1 MPDPSDYDFPGYGPD
16 SRAGR
21 GGVPVLVRPDGAL
34 LPGVD
39 DEAAWPAGGGDE
51 LSWSFRCD
59 LAGALAGLDPS
70 LTGGDQEQ
78 LLADLEVVER
88 SASDAEASSAN
99 DGDSAAAC
107 DSASAMLGLVADALP
122 TGPGLAAWV
131 AQYPPAQLPDVDLP
145 AVAAALRRVTSW
157 AQAAELAVVA
167 QIAARSAARD
177 PHAGL
182 GDDGRPAA
190 VTRDAAAQ
198 AGLALTLSP
207 GAASWWTDLAV
218 TLGWR
223 LPATAAAL
231 SAGQIDLARARIIAE
246 ATAVLSD
253 DTARAAEAQVL
264 PAAGSQTYGQLR
276 AAVARSVILA
286 DPQGAE
292 ERRQA
297 TERRARVGLYP
308 GDHHTATLTGMNLP
322 AVHAAAAMAR
332 LTALARAMQAASAGG
347 GIDLLRSHAYLG
359 LLLNTLPLIPPRP
372 DAPPD
377 TPPEGPD
384 DPGPGGPGPGGPWPG
399 DPGPGGSDDS
409 GPGDG
414 QLDDDGTADPDSTG
428 RPETTPRG
436 RTRRRGSGDP
446 GTPPRP
452 GTTRTGRRH
461 SPNGQPAPDHSTP
474 DDTPPDDSASQD
486 QPPPGGPGGPDPGPD
501 RPRPRAPDRPDSAG
515 RHPGGPHPGPPGD
528 PPDRPDPPAPPP
540 PGSASAAGPPPG
552 PGQAGLRR
560 APRRAVTG
568 CRPKAGPPTP
578 TRPPTTGSASRPRR
592 SPTGTPTTAA
602 TRTTTCTT
610 SPPTPAPSPPGR
622 TSPLPPQP
630 PALHPRPRPASPPPH
645 SDIHPAWPPR
655 PTRMPRA
662 PRPDCSS

>member
-1 MPDPSDYDFPGYGPD
+1 
-16 SRAGR
+16 
-21 GGVPVLVRPDGAL
+21 
-34 LPGVD
+34 
-39 DEAAWPAGGGDE
+39 
-51 LSWSFRCD
+51 
-59 LAGALAGLDPS
+59 
-70 LTGGDQEQ
+70 
-78 LLADLEVVER
+78 
-88 SASDAEASSAN
+88 
-99 DGDSAAAC
+99 
-107 DSASAMLGLVADALP
+107 MLGLVADALP
-122 TGPGLAAWV
+122 AGPGLAAWV
-131 AQYPPAQLPDVDLP
+131 AQCPPAQLPDVDLP

-264 PAAGSQTYGQLR
+264 PAAGGQTYGQLR
-276 AAVARSVILA
+276 AAAARSVILA

-332 LTALARAMQAASAGG
+332 LTALARAMQAAGAGG

-384 DPGPGGPGPGGPWPG
+384 DPGPGGPGPGGP
-399 DPGPGGSDDS
+399 

-414 QLDDDGTADPDSTG
+414 PGPAGRTTAARVTASWTMTARPTPTAPGGRRRLRAAGPAAAAAATPARRPGPAPPAPGAAAAPTASPPRTTAPRTTRPRTRQRQPGPATSLGVRAALIRAQTG
-428 RPETTPRG
+428 PARERRTA
-436 RTRRRGSGDP
+436 RTRRDDIRAGR
-446 GTPPRP
+446 TPARP
-452 GTTRTGRRH
+452 AIHLTG
-461 SPNGQPAPDHSTP
+461 PT
-474 DDTPPDDSASQD
+474 
-486 QPPPGGPGGPDPGPD
+486 
-501 RPRPRAPDRPDSAG
+501 RPRL
-515 RHPGGPHPGPPGD
+515 HPL
-528 PPDRPDPPAPPP
+528 AVL
-540 PGSASAAGPPPG
+540 PPPG
-552 PGQAGLRR
+552 PRPARAQAG
-560 APRRAVTG
+560 
-568 CRPKAGPPTP
+568 
-578 TRPPTTGSASRPRR
+578 TGSAAAEAR
-592 SPTGTPTTAA
+592 SD
-602 TRTTTCTT
+602 RL
-610 SPPTPAPSPPGR
+610 PPEGWPADTDAPADDGVREPSPEVPDGYADDGGYPDYDLYDEPADP
-622 TSPLPPQP
+622 SP
-630 PALHPRPRPASPPPH
+630 
-645 SDIHPAWPPR
+645 IPAWPHIPATTSAPGPA
-655 PTRMPRA
+655 PTAAPGLAAAAFRHSPGLAPEADQDAGA